1 MNINNGITTLEAI
14 FTLSSFSIPQYQR
27 AYSWD
32 VEQVST
38 FLKDIKEQVR
48 ALKGDGRKNYF
59 LGTLLLHSK
68 ENNKVDIVDGQ
79 QRLTTIVIFISAALD
94 MLRDKEFPNN
104 KKIKRNF
111 IYDED
116 ISCQKFCTIKEDN
129 PYFRTGILKLN
140 EGDNTP
146 ETTSA
151 KRIEKA
157 FKYFKENVKEEEW
170 APFLDV
176 IINSKVMVYCVPT
189 PSEATLI
196 FELQNDRGK
205 KLTDLESLKSY
216 LMHLIYLKSNDA
228 DKQLEILQ
236 THFAKIFREIE
247 THSNESEGLEIPNE
261 DSILSYHTV
270 GHLKWTKDEWRDPKA
285 FVKEALQ
292 LIDDDNICSEILK
305 FAAALS
311 RSYGIFTELFKQVES
326 FSALK
331 ELLMLNRMA
340 SFWPLIIKTYEKDTD
355 KSKTNFNK
363 VLRLMELYAFR
374 GYGLSSLRSDAG
386 LSKLYT
392 LSRDFNGDFDKLFD
406 DLYDMSYHYDIDK
419 RCKDK
424 IEWESFYKS
433 NKSEAKYI
441 LWHYENYLRS
451 QPGKQVEK
459 LSWRHYMHPN
469 DKATSLN
476 IEHIAAQDNPIVNE
490 KVKWDENDME
500 EHLFSEVAL
509 HRLGNLVLDSTSAN
523 SSKGKKD
530 FSDKLEDLNK
540 DSTFLSQ
547 GELIDWVNKE
557 DNQPPKWSIYAIK
570 KRQEHLKNF
579 ILEKWDPKRYHTLS
593 SNYKSEDDEE

>member
-94 MLRDKEFPNN
+94 MLRDKEFPNY

-363 VLRLMELYAFR
+363 VLRLMEL
-374 GYGLSSLRSDAG
+374 
-386 LSKLYT
+386 
-392 LSRDFNGDFDKLFD
+392 
-406 DLYDMSYHYDIDK
+406 
-419 RCKDK
+419 
-424 IEWESFYKS
+424 
-433 NKSEAKYI
+433 
-441 LWHYENYLRS
+441 
-451 QPGKQVEK
+451 
-459 LSWRHYMHPN
+459 
-469 DKATSLN
+469 
-476 IEHIAAQDNPIVNE
+476 
-490 KVKWDENDME
+490 
-500 EHLFSEVAL
+500 
-509 HRLGNLVLDSTSAN
+509 
-523 SSKGKKD
+523 
-530 FSDKLEDLNK
+530 
-540 DSTFLSQ
+540 
-547 GELIDWVNKE
+547 
-557 DNQPPKWSIYAIK
+557 
-570 KRQEHLKNF
+570 
-579 ILEKWDPKRYHTLS
+579 
-593 SNYKSEDDEE
+593 